1 MHFSLLNLFYFAFR
15 MGPFVL
21 VSFFVLSSFF
31 QQDLKCIIYIAGLL
45 FACFLGILTGNSLSL
60 FDLPK
65 GSLANAHCHVLS
77 LGEAT
82 PMSKLPLS
90 LIVYCYTAAY
100 LAYPVMQFNKGN
112 ADMSLIALFPL
123 LIMVEAMWLLTYQC
137 FTGSSVVVAGAFA
150 TAIGFLWSW
159 VIYNSNLKGLHTF
172 TVMGGGQ
179 GCVRPAQS
187 TFRCQNKSID
197 KLKGAERSAYDES
210 GLNTAGE
217 SYLLGDG
224 TDGSGNNRI
233 LGSTEG
239 PFPGGGN
246 GNYYWYCPAI
256 EGCMDPNPITDMS
269 NCKDQ
274 DKGFYLF
281 DGQSVINI
289 DSSSTTPIY
298 YRVSIPLQQGVPP
311 GQVKNPPPTLRKYLN
326 NTIAE
331 SWDDNYNEPLKVNVF
346 KHKKGHVDPEI
357 FLVVDIANPM
367 YHKMPEVGTMVQ
379 FSGTADLGNILA
391 ASNESTNQALG
402 STSNAKTAAFQKTFI
417 VQNYSGVSK
426 LAMFTSQT
434 DVDDYKN
441 APTKPLIL
449 NLDEPSLFQTKGC
462 RLKDATKCDFSGV
475 AMAYEDFAGHCL
487 RPITDP
493 RINDISN
500 GFYYDI
506 AERNYKPDPAD
517 PFIVN
522 GKTNIYPE
530 GTYVKCKVGGLK
542 PQRSAQQ
549 QANPAKRASVPIPSM
564 LYRVDKYGALNPLPD
579 NPSDI
584 AINYS
589 WDGDTGSWNSPIIYP
604 NCSGIQM
611 NPQLSF
617 KPDLLP
623 PLCQTPSC
631 KLNQAAITLMNSV
644 SVFSD
649 NFTTNGYFD
658 HGQEGSDLSS
668 NLLKFQNNVQ
678 SMMIKKLST
687 NSDKF
692 DPIDMQKVIDTLNI
706 VSQKLLVI
714 DNIAGR
720 TYVNLLAEKIIDFYA
735 YQGINPP
742 TWPIGKIPKKSQIQF
757 KNKPE
762 FCLQVDPPNEPG
774 SVDYIYMNFCDSSNP
789 YQKWT
794 YNVVNRVLMNDGTK
808 NYCYIIRN
816 GAGKGGDRYNVVHI
830 GPHDGNFNNE
840 NISLNEKGQ
849 LYSYAKNGNSWQ
861 YLLRS
866 EQKNAEVFG
875 QYKAVML
882 DYMDTIWKEAT
893 FFQVV

>member
-123 LIMVEAMWLLTYQC
+123 LIMIEAMWLLTYQC

-217 SYLLGDG
+217 SYLLDDG
-224 TDGSGNNRI
+224 TTL
-233 LGSTEG
+233 LGSRRGITIGTEG

-246 GNYYWYCPAI
+246 GNFFWYCPAI
-256 EGCMDPNPITDMS
+256 EGCKDPNPITDMS

-274 DKGFYLF
+274 DKCFVLF
-281 DGQSVINI
+281 DGQSVTNI
-289 DSSSTTPIY
+289 DSDSSTPIY
-298 YRVSIPLQQGVPP
+298 YRVSIPLQPGVPP
-311 GQVKNPPPTLRKYLN
+311 GQVKTPAPTLRKYLN
-326 NTIAE
+326 DTIAE
-331 SWDDNYNEPLKVNVF
+331 SWDNDYQGSAQKVNVF
-346 KHKKGHVDPEI
+346 KNKKGNVDPDI
-357 FLVVDIANPM
+357 YLVIDTAHPM
-367 YHKMPEVGTMVQ
+367 YHKIPEVGTLVQ
-379 FSGTADLGNILA
+379 FTGTAELSNLMA
-391 ASNESTNQALG
+391 ASNESANQAGG
-402 STSNAKTAAFQKTFI
+402 STSNAKSAAFQKTFI
-417 VQNYSGVSK
+417 VQNYSGVRK
-426 LAMFTSQT
+426 LAMFTSQK

-449 NLDEPSLFQTKGC
+449 NLDEPTLFQTKGC
-462 RLKDATKCDFSGV
+462 RLKDATQCDFSGT
-475 AMAYEDFAGHCL
+475 AMAYEDLVGHCL

-500 GFYYDI
+500 GFYYDMTG
-506 AERNYKPDPAD
+506 RNYKPDPED

-549 QANPAKRASVPIPSM
+549 QGNPPKKASVTVPSM

-589 WDGDTGSWNSPIIYP
+589 WDGDKGSWNSPIIYS

-617 KPDLLP
+617 NPKLLP

-631 KLNQAAITLMNSV
+631 KLNQAARDLLDSV
-644 SVFSD
+644 PTFVD

-658 HGQEGSDLSS
+658 NKDHGSDLSK
-668 NLLKFQNNVQ
+668 NLLLFQNDIQ

-687 NSDKF
+687 SSEKF
-692 DPIDMQKVIDTLNI
+692 DEEDIKKISKTIKNISIDLLEID
-706 VSQKLLVI
+706 K
-714 DNIAGR
+714 IAGN
-720 TYVNLLAEKIIDFYA
+720 TYVDLIAQRVEEFYKN
-735 YQGINPP
+735 QGINPP
-742 TWPIGKIPKKSQIQF
+742 NWAIGKIPKGNQLQF
-757 KNKPE
+757 KNQTSL
-762 FCLQVDPPNEPG
+762 CLEADDPN
-774 SVDYIYMNFCDSSNP
+774 SKYYDSRILIRNCDSSNP

-794 YNVVNRVLMNDGTK
+794 YSIANNFLKNDGSGYCVSSRVSQSTK
-808 NYCYIIRN
+808 KYGNKYNPVYVDKCTNNFQDQNIILDEN
-816 GAGKGGDRYNVVHI
+816 GVLITAVGKGEDTWQYFIKSNELNNNKQKIIQLDNDSKWDYKAKYNVV
-830 GPHDGNFNNE
+830 
-840 NISLNEKGQ
+840 
-849 LYSYAKNGNSWQ
+849 
-861 YLLRS
+861 
-866 EQKNAEVFG
+866 
-875 QYKAVML
+875 
-882 DYMDTIWKEAT
+882 
-893 FFQVV
+893 